1 MNQTIFE
8 WLIIGISA
16 PLAGIGVAMYLDGN
30 IGISFIAI
38 GTSIKFIVAY
48 FRTPKN
54 LFGSKDYSGSFEEFT
69 KRLWEFRQKLDTEQ
83 PMLRWLGDFATYI
96 TFGGLILTVLELFLW
111 FFKNFWKKDLTILSC
126 LFIIPISRYG
136 GVPEWLKGA
145 DCKSVG
151 LRLRW
156 FESIPLHQAIHR
168 FCVM

>member
-38 GTSIKFIVAY
+38 GTSIKFIVAH

-69 KRLWEFRQKLDTEQ
+69 KRLGEFRQKLDTEQ

-96 TFGGLILTVLELFLW
+96 TFGGLILTVLELFL
-111 FFKNFWKKDLTILSC
+111 
-126 LFIIPISRYG
+126 
-136 GVPEWLKGA
+136 
-145 DCKSVG
+145 
-151 LRLRW
+151 
-156 FESIPLHQAIHR
+156 
-168 FCVM
+168 